1 MAKKMC
7 ALKVKVD
14 EGAYSFNVLVDTKYL
29 KEWNDAG
36 IDIHE
41 LINTVPVFIANRGK
55 IAIIIWC
62 FFQDL
67 FNFKNPFKG

>member
-1 MAKKMC
+1 MAKRMC
-7 ALKVKVD
+7 TLKVKVD

-36 IDIHE
+36 VDIQE
-41 LINTVPVFIANRGK
+41 LVNTVPVFIANRGK
-55 IAIIIWC
+55 IAIDIWC

-67 FNFKNPFKG
+67 FNFKNTFKG